1 MENYYPTHFNDDE
14 GLQLTPSR
22 CMNLVE
28 VFRPPDSNFRIQSEQ
43 DRRKKGF
50 YRYSDDN
57 KHYTLI
63 TMDLLFDYISHQHNR
78 ESLKEIKAIWDLNEI
93 KYNQRDNLHNNYLLG
108 YYESD
113 GIKEFF
119 VTRFNMLPENT
130 MFCYQNLIY

>member
-1 MENYYPTHFNDDE
+1 MENYYLTHFNDDE
-14 GLQLTPSR
+14 GIQLTPSQ

-28 VFRPPDSNFRIQSEQ
+28 VYRPPDSNFRIQREQ

-63 TMDLLFDYISHQHNR
+63 TMDLLFDFISHQHNR
-78 ESLKEIKAIWDLNEI
+78 ETLKEIKAIWNLNEI
-93 KYNQRDNLHNNYLLG
+93 KYNQRDNLYNNYLLG

>member
-1 MENYYPTHFNDDE
+1 MENYYLTHFNDDE
-14 GLQLTPSR
+14 GLQLTPSY

-28 VFRPPDSNFRIQSEQ
+28 AHSPPDSHFRIQSEQ

-63 TMDLLFDYISHQHNR
+63 TMDLLFDCISHQHNR

-130 MFCYQNLIY
+130 LFSYQNLTY